1 MGRTEG
7 REGGREGREGRKSVG
22 LLVVGEV
29 SDPDCDPL
37 GRKLISGQH
46 IIFTFCP

>member
-7 REGGREGREGRKSVG
+7 REGREGECWIN
-22 LLVVGEV
+22 VVGEV
-29 SDPDCDPL
+29 SDPDWDPL